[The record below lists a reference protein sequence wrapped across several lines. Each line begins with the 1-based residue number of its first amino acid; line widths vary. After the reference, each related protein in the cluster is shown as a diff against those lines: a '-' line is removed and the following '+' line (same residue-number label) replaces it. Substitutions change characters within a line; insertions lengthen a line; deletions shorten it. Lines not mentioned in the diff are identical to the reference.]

1 MVDVLGKFDLF
12 CHQKHT
18 ATTKASTSTTNNTTF
33 RLRFFKK
40 KINLYKFV
48 FLALL
53 ASLDRCAST
62 YYMQVCKQPQ
72 ATKPERKQGQF
83 GSTGI
88 QKLTKQ
94 KRRLVGS
101 GFWLVVIF
109 REFTEN

>member
-1 MVDVLGKFDLF
+1 
-12 CHQKHT
+12 
-18 ATTKASTSTTNNTTF
+18 
-33 RLRFFKK
+33 
-40 KINLYKFV
+40 
-48 FLALL
+48 
-53 ASLDRCAST
+53 
-62 YYMQVCKQPQ
+62 MQVCKQPQ